1 MKWAALWDIV
11 SNSLLIFCRSAQ
23 QPPFCRRCFACR
35 FLGGAGQDRTGDREG
50 DMPQNTST
58 RSRHLWRHSLLVLA
72 LQKLR
77 MLLWRRELRLWSL
90 DLRAS
95 AREDLSFYALRRNV
109 TNHPS
114 AELYVC
120 SSIFFMH
127 EHELWAEI
135 PRPQA
140 DNIGT
145 AVVMNSGWCAV
156 RCSGL
161 V

>member
-1 MKWAALWDIV
+1 MAP
-11 SNSLLIFCRSAQ
+11 
-23 QPPFCRRCFACR
+23 QPPRSGLAEATHASVKTGTKTVE
-35 FLGGAGQDRTGDREG
+35 LGPKGTF
-50 DMPQNTST
+50 
-58 RSRHLWRHSLLVLA
+58 
-72 LQKLR
+72 
-77 MLLWRRELRLWSL
+77 
-90 DLRAS
+90 
-95 AREDLSFYALRRNV
+95 EDLSFYALRRNV